1 MNIMLISAES
11 VNITVNILPV
21 LFFWFLYYQ
30 RNILALLRRI
40 STTFYRGEGPEN
52 RVYILCWL
60 FLNIDHTDKIAF
72 SIDL

>member
-30 RNILALLRRI
+30 RNR
-40 STTFYRGEGPEN
+40 
-52 RVYILCWL
+52 
-60 FLNIDHTDKIAF
+60 
-72 SIDL
+72 